1 MKRKKKSGYNKSFTD
16 IIQLRDE
23 VLFDRVVEKHKKF
36 EVYIARSSVV
46 SQVQHGIHATFREC
60 CEQENEEKIFLSEFS
75 AFCSLSAD
83 MRCLGLKAN
92 R

>member
-1 MKRKKKSGYNKSFTD
+1 MKWKKKSGYNKSFTD

-46 SQVQHGIHATFREC
+46 SQVQHGIHTPGSAASKKTKKAFFSQSFLLFAVFLLTSVARE
-60 CEQENEEKIFLSEFS
+60 
-75 AFCSLSAD
+75 
-83 MRCLGLKAN
+83 
-92 R
+92 